1 MSSVPE
7 DVQGRAG
14 RYLLFDELAS
24 GGMAAVHL
32 GRLMGSAGFVRT
44 VAIKRL
50 HATYAKDPDFVAM
63 FTDEARLAAR
73 IRHPNVAATLDVV
86 SANKELFLVMEYIH
100 GESLSKLLRTT
111 SKRGQDVPLEVAV
124 AIAAGMLHG
133 LHAAHEATTE
143 RGEPL
148 GVVHRDV
155 SPQNVMVGQD
165 GVTRVVDFGVAK
177 AVGRLQTTRD
187 GEVKGKTAYMAPE
200 QLRGRSVDRRA
211 DVYAASVVLWETLTG
226 HRLFVGDSSGEVV
239 MQVLTADVAPPST
252 YRKDVPPALDALV
265 MRGLA
270 REANDRFGTA
280 LELAAALERALPAP
294 SPRAVGHWVQLTAG
308 DVLGQRAAQITS
320 IEQRDLTGLRVE
332 TLPTSIVPR
341 PVRVEVEAPELP
353 SQVSTISVT
362 TPMLLPTTP
371 SKRARLGPAV
381 LLPVAAL
388 AGALAMALVGVVLR
402 RPLAAPLSA
411 IRQVPVPAEVVP
423 DPPASASA
431 PAVSTVVVVAPPSS
445 ASAAAAAPATSV
457 ASVTSVTSVTPRS
470 RPAAAAK
477 STPRRKA
484 ARCDPPYTVDADGIH
499 IPKAEC
505 E

>member
-111 SKRGQDVPLEVAV
+111 SRQGQDVPMGVAV
-124 AIAAGMLHG
+124 GIAAGMLHG

-155 SPQNVMVGQD
+155 SPQNVMVGKD
-165 GVTRVVDFGVAK
+165 GVARLVDFGVAK

-200 QLRGRSVDRRA
+200 QLRGRPVDRRA
-211 DVYAASVVLWETLTG
+211 DVYAAAVVLWETLTG
-226 HRLFVGDSSGEVV
+226 HRLFVGDSSAEVV
-239 MQVLTADVAPPST
+239 MQVLTADVAPPSR
-252 YRKDVPPALDALV
+252 YRPDVPAALDALV
-265 MRGLA
+265 MRGLS
-270 REANDRFGTA
+270 RETTRRFASALDFATA
-280 LELAAALERALPAP
+280 LEHALPP
-294 SPRAVGHWVQLTAG
+294 PPPRDVGRWVDATAG
-308 DVLGQRAAQITS
+308 DMLAERAAQIAA
-320 IEQRDLTGLRVE
+320 IEQRDLSGLRVE
-332 TLPTSIVPR
+332 TLPTSIQPTAVPTRR
-341 PVRVEVEAPELP
+341 PTPPDLA
-353 SQVSTISVT
+353 SQVSSISVT
-362 TPMLLPTTP
+362 TPMLLPTTVTP
-371 SKRARLGPAV
+371 RARFGPA
-381 LLPVAAL
+381 LLVAAAAL
-388 AGALAMALVGVVLR
+388 AGALGMAVVGLALR
-402 RPLAAPLSA
+402 RPLAAP
-411 IRQVPVPAEVVP
+411 
-423 DPPASASA
+423 
-431 PAVSTVVVVAPPSS
+431 TMTTAPPSIPVAAPEPLQTAAPSEPAPS
-445 ASAAAAAPATSV
+445 ASAAPAVAIPLPPAAHAAPGRKAPAPAT
-457 ASVTSVTSVTPRS
+457 AK
-470 RPAAAAK
+470 PAA
-477 STPRRKA
+477 RRKSA
-484 ARCDPPYTVDADGIH
+484 AQCDPPYTVDADGIH